1 MSELMLSDEN
11 TINDINPFTTGQM
24 SVPGTVRQ
32 VGDFANFTDE
42 IRDEGY
48 GVADPEPSPGCAV
61 AARAGYRTAD
71 YCFPK
76 DKNCPLE
83 RPLHPKRNIDYGFT
97 RREKAECEQR
107 VSPSPRRFITGAVV
121 RNNKG
126 KLSIIIILILIL
138 LIL

>member
-32 VGDFANFTDE
+32 TGNFANFTAE

-48 GVADPEPSPGCAV
+48 GVPDPEASPGCAL
-61 AARAGYRTAD
+61 ASRAGYRTAD
-71 YCFPK
+71 YCFPGE
-76 DKNCPLE
+76 KNCPLE
-83 RPLHPKRNIDYGFT
+83 RPLHPKRNIDHGFT
-97 RREKAECEQR
+97 RRERAECAQR
-107 VSPSPRRFITGAVV
+107 VSPSPRRFILGEVA

-138 LIL
+138 LTL